1 MADPPADPGRAART
15 ALATRLWGTV
25 CRHIDGMAIGSTMA
39 ALASHGALRALAAA
53 DRTEFGKL
61 RAGLGAQAGFLH
73 VAIRLLADQGWVTCA
88 GEGGTDE
95 LSITPTPGGRVVM
108 TRLADGYAH
117 AVRFLPVAG
126 RAAAGPVA
134 GPAAGDAAL
143 KPFLDAARHDW
154 GLPVAGVPADVR
166 HQVLAHL
173 NGHLIA
179 PVMFGLTQGDGL
191 PAGNAAQ
198 ILARPGWVRFDG
210 DAVRLTAA
218 GEVAV
223 SLARQYRYP
232 MVYLPLL
239 RSVPGLIFG
248 DPPAAPSPA
257 GAAGDDET
265 HLDRDLDI
273 RFSGEVFAATCRA
286 PFLDVALPLF
296 GREPLAAQPT
306 LVVDMGCGDGTLL
319 ETLYAAV
326 RTQTRRGP
334 RLGEYPLLMVG
345 ADPSPVARRAAAARL
360 AAAGVP
366 HLVMDGDIADPARL
380 ARELAAAGHD
390 ARDALHV
397 CKSAIHDR
405 AYQPPS
411 APPGSAPPGSAPAGS
426 VPPAPPGSVPPAPP
440 GSAPPSAPPGAMTA
454 FARPD
459 GSAIPAAQ
467 LALNLAGLFRSWQ
480 PLARRHGWIVIEAHS
495 VRSAT
500 AAALI
505 GRTLATALDA
515 THGYSCQYPVEPEVF
530 AWAARAGGFTS
541 RAHHEPGA
549 SALGHTQLT
558 IDHFVTNET

>member
-1 MADPPADPGRAART
+1 MPDHVLAARV
-15 ALATRLWGTV
+15 WGSV

-39 ALASHGALRALAAA
+39 ALASHGALRTLAAA

-61 RAGLGAQAGFLH
+61 RAGLGAQPGFLH

-95 LSITPTPGGRVVM
+95 LRIAPTPGGRVVM
-108 TRLADGYAH
+108 TRLAGGYAD
-117 AVRFLPVAG
+117 AVRFLPAAG
-126 RAAAGPVA
+126 RAGADPV
-134 GPAAGDAAL
+134 AGDAAL
-143 KPFLDAARHDW
+143 EPFLGAVRGDW
-154 GLPVAGVPADVR
+154 GLPVTGVPADVR

-179 PVMFGLTQGDGL
+179 PVMFGLTRANRPPG
-191 PAGNAAQ
+191 PNAAQ
-198 ILARPGWVRFDG
+198 LLARPGWVRREGGAARF
-210 DAVRLTAA
+210 TAA
-218 GEVAV
+218 GEMAVAM
-223 SLARQYRYP
+223 ARQYRYP

-239 RSVPGLIFG
+239 RSVPELIFG
-248 DPPAAPSPA
+248 DPPAALPTA
-257 GAAGDDET
+257 GADGADET

-296 GREPLAAQPT
+296 DREPVDAQPA
-306 LVVDMGCGDGTLL
+306 LVVDTGCGDGTLL
-319 ETLYAAV
+319 ETLYGAV
-326 RTQTRRGP
+326 RTQTGRG
-334 RLGEYPLLMVG
+334 RELAKHPLLMVG
-345 ADPSPVARRAAAARL
+345 TDPSPVARRAAGARL
-360 AAAGVP
+360 AAASVP
-366 HLVMDGDIADPARL
+366 HLILDGDIADPARL
-380 ARELAAAGHD
+380 ARDLAAAGHD

-405 AYQPPS
+405 AYQPPAAA
-411 APPGSAPPGSAPAGS
+411 APPATAAPPTTAP
-426 VPPAPPGSVPPAPP
+426 PPA
-440 GSAPPSAPPGAMTA
+440 AMTA
-454 FARPD
+454 FAHPA
-459 GSAIPAAQ
+459 GGAIPASQ
-467 LALNLAGLFRSWQ
+467 MALNLAEMFRAWQ

-500 AAALI
+500 AASLI

-530 AWAARAGGFTS
+530 AWAAQAGGFTS

-558 IDHFVTNET
+558 IDHLVTDST

>member
-1 MADPPADPGRAART
+1 MADR
-15 ALATRLWGTV
+15 ALATRVWGTV

-39 ALASHGALRALAAA
+39 ALAAHGALRTLAAA

-61 RAGLGAQAGFLH
+61 RAGLGARAGFLH

-95 LSITPTPGGRVVM
+95 LSIAPTPGGRVVM
-108 TRLADGYAH
+108 TRLADGYAQ
-117 AVRFLPVAG
+117 AARFLPL
-126 RAAAGPVA
+126 AARTAA
-134 GPAAGDAAL
+134 GPAADAAADAAAL
-143 KPFLDAARHDW
+143 EPFLKAARRDW
-154 GLPVAGVPADVR
+154 GLPVTGVPAAVR

-173 NGHLIA
+173 NGHLVA
-179 PVMFGLTQGDGL
+179 PVMFGVIRENRL
-191 PAGNAAQ
+191 PGGPAAE
-198 ILARPGWVRFDG
+198 ILARPGWVRTDG
-210 DAVRLTAA
+210 GAVRLTAA
-218 GEVAV
+218 GKMAV
-223 SLARQYRYP
+223 TLARQYRYP

-248 DPPAAPSPA
+248 DQAPAA
-257 GAAGDDET
+257 AAGQDDET

-296 GREPLAAQPT
+296 GREPLAAQPA
-306 LVVDMGCGDGTLL
+306 LVVDTGCGDGTLL

-326 RTQTRRGP
+326 RTQTARGR

-366 HLVMDGDIADPARL
+366 HHVMDGDIADPSRL

-390 ARDALHV
+390 ARAALHV

-405 AYQPPS
+405 AYRS
-411 APPGSAPPGSAPAGS
+411 PGPA
-426 VPPAPPGSVPPAPP
+426 V
-440 GSAPPSAPPGAMTA
+440 APPSPPPSAMTA
-454 FARPD
+454 FAHPD
-459 GSAIPAAQ
+459 GGAIPARQ
-467 LALNLAGLFRSWQ
+467 LALDLAELFRSWQ

-500 AAALI
+500 AAALT

-515 THGYSCQYPVEPEVF
+515 SHGYSCQYPVEPEVF

-558 IDHFVTNET
+558 IDHFEVDSANRGLE

>member
-1 MADPPADPGRAART
+1 MADPGVRR
-15 ALATRLWGTV
+15 ALATRVWGMV

-39 ALASHGALRALAAA
+39 ALASHGALRTLAAT
-53 DRTEFGKL
+53 DWTEFGKL
-61 RAGLGAQAGFLH
+61 RAGLGTQAGFLH

-88 GEGGTDE
+88 GPGGTDE

-108 TRLADGYAH
+108 TRLADGYAE
-117 AVRFLPVAG
+117 AVRFLPVAA
-126 RAAAGPVA
+126 RAAAD
-134 GPAAGDAAL
+134 PAEGDAGL
-143 KPFLDAARHDW
+143 EPFLEAARRDW
-154 GLPVAGVPADVR
+154 GLPVGGVAADLR

-173 NGHLIA
+173 DGHLIA
-179 PVMFGLTQGDGL
+179 PVMFGLTQGNRL
-191 PAGNAAQ
+191 AGNAAR

-210 DAVRLTAA
+210 GAA
-218 GEVAV
+218 GLTEAGKMAVA
-223 SLARQYRYP
+223 LARQYRYP

-248 DPPAAPSPA
+248 DPPAAGGA
-257 GAAGDDET
+257 GADET
-265 HLDRDLDI
+265 HLDRGLDI
-273 RFSGEVFAATCRA
+273 SFSGEVFAATCRA

-296 GREPLAAQPT
+296 DREPVAGQPA

-319 ETLYAAV
+319 ETLYAEV
-326 RTQTRRGP
+326 RAQTARG
-334 RLGEYPLLMVG
+334 RQLGEYPLLMVG
-345 ADPSPVARRAAAARL
+345 VDPSPVARRAASARL

-366 HLVMDGDIADPARL
+366 HLIMDGDIADPARL
-380 ARELAAAGHD
+380 ARELAAAGQD
-390 ARDALHV
+390 AGDALHV

-405 AYQPPS
+405 AYQPPAS
-411 APPGSAPPGSAPAGS
+411 PGS
-426 VPPAPPGSVPPAPP
+426 VPRGSASPGSVPP
-440 GSAPPSAPPGAMTA
+440 GSASPGAPPGAMTA
-454 FARPD
+454 FAQPD
-459 GSAIPAAQ
+459 GTAIPAAQ

-558 IDHFVTNET
+558 IDHFVADGS

>member
-1 MADPPADPGRAART
+1 MADPPAPDASARRALAARVW
-15 ALATRLWGTV
+15 AAV

-39 ALASHGALRALAAA
+39 ALASHGALRTLAAA

-61 RAGLGAQAGFLH
+61 RASLGAQPGFLH

-108 TRLADGYAH
+108 TRLAGGYAD
-117 AVRFLPVAG
+117 AVRFLSAAG
-126 RAAAGPVA
+126 RVGADPV
-134 GPAAGDAAL
+134 AGDAAL
-143 KPFLDAARHDW
+143 EPFLEAVRGDW
-154 GLPVAGVPADVR
+154 GLPVTGVPAGVR

-179 PVMFGLTQGDGL
+179 PVMFGLTLANRPPG
-191 PAGNAAQ
+191 GNAAQ
-198 ILARPGWVRFDG
+198 VLARQGWVRRDDG
-210 DAVRLTAA
+210 ADRLTAA
-218 GEVAV
+218 GEMAV
-223 SLARQYRYP
+223 VLARQYRYP

-239 RSVPGLIFG
+239 RSVPELIFG
-248 DPPAAPSPA
+248 HPQAPTA
-257 GAAGDDET
+257 DGDDET

-296 GREPLAAQPT
+296 DREPVAAQPV
-306 LVVDMGCGDGTLL
+306 LVVDSGCGDGTLL
-319 ETLYAAV
+319 ETLYGAV
-326 RTQTRRGP
+326 RTQTGRG
-334 RLGEYPLLMVG
+334 RELAGYPLLMVG
-345 ADPSPVARRAAAARL
+345 TDPSPVARRAAAARL

-380 ARELAAAGHD
+380 ARDLAAARHD

-405 AYQPPS
+405 ACRPPAATPPPVAA
-411 APPGSAPPGSAPAGS
+411 APPLAAAAPPLAATAPPLAA
-426 VPPAPPGSVPPAPP
+426 PAPPPAREAGPPA
-440 GSAPPSAPPGAMTA
+440 AMTA
-454 FARPD
+454 FAHP
-459 GSAIPAAQ
+459 GGGAIPASQMAV
-467 LALNLAGLFRSWQ
+467 NLAEMFRAWQ

-495 VRSAT
+495 VRAAT

-530 AWAARAGGFTS
+530 AWAARSGGFTS

-558 IDHFVTNET
+558 IDHFVTDGPETDQAGN

>member
-1 MADPPADPGRAART
+1 MADPALAARV
-15 ALATRLWGTV
+15 WGTV
-25 CRHIDGMAIGSTMA
+25 CRHIDGMAVGSTMA
-39 ALASHGALRALAAA
+39 ALASHSALQALAAA

-61 RAGLGAQAGFLH
+61 RAGLGAHAGFLH
-73 VAIRLLADQGWVTCA
+73 VAVRLLADQGWVTCA

-95 LSITPTPGGRVVM
+95 LSITPTPAGRVVM
-108 TRLADGYAH
+108 TRLAGGYAQ
-117 AVRFLPVAG
+117 AARFLPLAG
-126 RAAAGPVA
+126 RAAADPA
-134 GPAAGDAAL
+134 GAGAAL
-143 KPFLDAARHDW
+143 QPFLEAARRDW
-154 GLPVAGVPADVR
+154 GLPVTGVPADVR

-179 PVMFGLTQGDGL
+179 PVMSGVTRANRL
-191 PAGNAAQ
+191 PAGPAAE
-198 ILARPGWVRFDG
+198 ILARQGWVRTDG

-218 GEVAV
+218 GQMAV
-223 SLARQYRYP
+223 TLARQYRYP

-239 RSVPGLIFG
+239 RSVPELIFG
-248 DPPAAPSPA
+248 DPASA
-257 GAAGDDET
+257 GAAGQEEDT

-273 RFSGEVFAATCRA
+273 RFSGEVFAAICRA

-296 GREPLAAQPT
+296 GRERLADQPA
-306 LVVDMGCGDGTLL
+306 LVVDTGCGDGTLL

-326 RTQTRRGP
+326 RTQTVRGP
-334 RLGEYPLLMVG
+334 RMGEYPLLMVG

-366 HLVMDGDIADPARL
+366 HHVMDGDIADPSRL

-390 ARDALHV
+390 ARRALHV

-405 AYQPPS
+405 AYR
-411 APPGSAPPGSAPAGS
+411 PPGFPGPPPG
-426 VPPAPPGSVPPAPP
+426 PPGFSP
-440 GSAPPSAPPGAMTA
+440 GAADPPPGALTGPVGPPPGALTA
-454 FARPD
+454 FACPD
-459 GSAIPAAQ
+459 GSAIPARQ
-467 LALNLAGLFRSWQ
+467 LALNLAELFRSWQ

-495 VRSAT
+495 VRPDT

-558 IDHFVTNET
+558 IDHFVVDAGNRGPQ

>member
-1 MADPPADPGRAART
+1 MADPPADPGRSARQ

-39 ALASHGALRALAAA
+39 ALASHGALRALAGA

-73 VAIRLLADQGWVTCA
+73 VAIRLLADQGWVTCG

-117 AVRFLPVAG
+117 AARFLAVAG
-126 RAAAGPVA
+126 RVGAD
-134 GPAAGDAAL
+134 PAAGDAVLA
-143 KPFLDAARHDW
+143 PFLDAARRDW
-154 GLPVAGVPADVR
+154 GLPVAGVPAGLR

-173 NGHLIA
+173 NGHLVA
-179 PVMFGLTQGDGL
+179 PIMFGLTRGNHLQ
-191 PAGNAAQ
+191 AGNAAQ
-198 ILARPGWVRFDG
+198 ILARQGWVRFDG
-210 DAVRLTAA
+210 GAARLTAA

-223 SLARQYRYP
+223 TLARQYRYP

-248 DPPAAPSPA
+248 DPPAAPP
-257 GAAGDDET
+257 AAGEDET

-296 GREPLAAQPT
+296 DREPLAAQPA

-326 RTQTRRGP
+326 RTQTGRGS
-334 RLGEYPLLMVG
+334 RLGEHPLLMVG
-345 ADPSPVARRAAAARL
+345 ADPSPVARGAASARL

-366 HLVMDGDIADPARL
+366 HHIMDGDIADPTRL

-390 ARDALHV
+390 AGNALHV

-405 AYQPPS
+405 AYRPPGAPGRAPQS
-411 APPGSAPPGSAPAGS
+411 AP
-426 VPPAPPGSVPPAPP
+426 
-440 GSAPPSAPPGAMTA
+440 PPGAMTA

-459 GSAIPAAQ
+459 GGAIPAGQ
-467 LALNLAGLFRSWQ
+467 LALNLAEEFRSWQ

-558 IDHFVTNET
+558 IDHFVTDDAPVLPRSH